1 MVERGRDAAGRIGTA
16 NSEHDD
22 ESTQSQTAD
31 QTTATSAFAAQAHRQ
46 SALTAAASHAAETKP
61 GSTTSPNSTT
71 TVSIRNQQ
79 TDIAVALR
87 VKELGRYE

>member
-46 SALTAAASHAAETKP
+46 SALTAAASHAAEDQAW
-61 GSTTSPNSTT
+61 
-71 TVSIRNQQ
+71 VD
-79 TDIAVALR
+79 DISQFNDHRFDSQSAD
-87 VKELGRYE
+87 